1 MERKLQAFKL
11 EVPESYRELRGGSR
25 TCGGR
30 GEEGV
35 VKDEERKGISP
46 IIEIVGALGIFLR
59 HAFSFF
65 SLA

>member
-1 MERKLQAFKL
+1 MEKKLQAFKL
-11 EVPESYRELRGGSR
+11 EVPEAIGNSEAARELAAA
-25 TCGGR
+25 
-30 GEEGV
+30 EEGV